1 MDSDLPELIYTE
13 DNTIFPYSCEESE
26 FVDQHHE
33 HILNSNFKI
42 IRDNELEEI
51 FINRPKF
58 GEEKII
64 SSKKKPKFDII
75 AKRNESNEAWCT
87 KHGHDKNLF
96 NEWKSNIILKLGSM
110 QRKKN
115 SASFKKDYCDTACK
129 RSRF

>member
-64 SSKKKPKFDII
+64 SSKKNP
-75 AKRNESNEAWCT
+75 
-87 KHGHDKNLF
+87 NLTLLP
-96 NEWKSNIILKLGSM
+96 NGMSLMKLGAQNM
-110 QRKKN
+110 VMTKTYLMNGNQI
-115 SASFKKDYCDTACK
+115 
-129 RSRF
+129 